1 MILDDKYLTRL
12 ELVLTTKCNFKCK
25 LCTSAGMINGPLH
38 EMDEALFQKIVQ
50 EIKQPTSLQ
59 FFGGEP
65 LIYFNNK
72 PHLYDIIF
80 SNSNIFPIFITNGSL
95 LHLQEKLLSYMESK
109 PCNIVFS
116 GESYGEGYEALRVGG
131 NWDLF
136 LSNIKLAAQK
146 ISKNKYLRISMNYIV
161 TQQTIKEL
169 QRFTETMES
178 IGVHDISPM
187 HLIYSPSAEKIYGT
201 NFNDHYIVDTN
212 IYKEE
217 MQKVRDFLRNKK
229 SPVNFQGKKICG
241 EAINYMVED
250 FSCLN
255 KFVHKI
261 ENHKSQIVEKNK
273 NKKPYCWMPFYS
285 ISIYDDGTV
294 SACCTSNN
302 LTLGNCIDN
311 TIYEIF
317 NNEYFDK
324 IRNDICYNKPMYC
337 CCTNMHP
344 DGDYR
349 TEKDNIKKNLLVIK
363 YQEYIKQFQAMK
375 EQDVDKAI
383 EFLEEKEKET
393 FDFDCFSSVIWN
405 ELAGVY
411 LYRKKDYEKAKY
423 YVEKI
428 LKISPLNILAK
439 TKLGIIFIHQEKY
452 NEALMQLQVLIEE
465 SNDPLNCFWL
475 GYAYE
480 KTDNLLM
487 AIKCYKN
494 FTDQFSDK
502 EVWGYKHALQV
513 IEKYENKFA
522 QE

>member
-1 MILDDKYLTRL
+1 
-12 ELVLTTKCNFKCK
+12 
-25 LCTSAGMINGPLH
+25 
-38 EMDEALFQKIVQ
+38 
-50 EIKQPTSLQ
+50 
-59 FFGGEP
+59 
-65 LIYFNNK
+65 
-72 PHLYDIIF
+72 
-80 SNSNIFPIFITNGSL
+80 
-95 LHLQEKLLSYMESK
+95 
-109 PCNIVFS
+109 
-116 GESYGEGYEALRVGG
+116 
-131 NWDLF
+131 
-136 LSNIKLAAQK
+136 
-146 ISKNKYLRISMNYIV
+146 
-161 TQQTIKEL
+161 
-169 QRFTETMES
+169 
-178 IGVHDISPM
+178 
-187 HLIYSPSAEKIYGT
+187 
-201 NFNDHYIVDTN
+201 
-212 IYKEE
+212 
-217 MQKVRDFLRNKK
+217 
-229 SPVNFQGKKICG
+229 
-241 EAINYMVED
+241 
-250 FSCLN
+250 
-255 KFVHKI
+255 
-261 ENHKSQIVEKNK
+261 
-273 NKKPYCWMPFYS
+273 
-285 ISIYDDGTV
+285 
-294 SACCTSNN
+294 
-302 LTLGNCIDN
+302 
-311 TIYEIF
+311 
-317 NNEYFDK
+317 
-324 IRNDICYNKPMYC
+324 
-337 CCTNMHP
+337 
-344 DGDYR
+344 
-349 TEKDNIKKNLLVIK
+349 LVIK